1 MKDRVAKSPG
11 RYSAQVSPEDFNN
24 LQTGKAFPITLVRD
38 DDPEVEGTPYSKA
51 AVLPDSIA
59 EVLCPGVED
68 PTPADAFAALVDL
81 GKNKPQVYAVTPD
94 TLADVIKSAMAG
106 AVIQLTPGAYGRI
119 DLHGQNA
126 YPEDCTFIGCEGAT
140 VAGVSIT
147 SGVISDTLQASADI
161 SDAIL
166 PQGLTFKDFAL
177 SDSFCLRNARI
188 DNLTLDNISLGE
200 NTNISIS
207 PECFVDAYG
216 DDRFSE
222 PKGNGSMYRFPYA
235 HLKQKNL
242 VIRDCKL
249 ADSTG
254 TPQYEDG
261 QASAINVVGVDG
273 VTIYHNETNGGYN
286 GIQVGGQITDY
297 GVLSCGKVSITKN
310 TVKNTTTRGINV
322 HSICDGDVTIAEN
335 ALESINHDDKI
346 IVRYCDNTTLTWDV
360 WGENEDYSKPNTC
373 DGKAVYVGSGIVVSN
388 SVSLPSEYYASLT
401 AGVLMYSGSRDE
413 NEDKLNSWLDN
424 TVLPSMANDTIRNV
438 SIRCGGA
445 NGLGNGIIPWPAMGT
460 IHKHTEKYATIDV
473 TTQIHGKHYT
483 KVRGDTGWQSTV
495 CETDKLNAK
504 ANKTDV
510 APAGYGLGENC
521 IYVETIDEI
530 TKNGYYKF
538 EASAGH
544 ETGTY
549 VCHAVVNGN
558 IIHLTGWLN
567 GYILHRT
574 KSGGVWGKWEWENPP
589 MQPSQE
595 YRTTERY
602 EGKPVYAKLLYFGSL
617 PNATYRTVKPGITN
631 CELIIHCAVATSN
644 GILLPYLD
652 KAASQQNYQMYVRVA
667 GIDGVTIYGQNDY
680 SHLTAT
686 VLLKYTKTTD

>member
-1 MKDRVAKSPG
+1 MSGVLTGTLSGGGAMTGSMAAGMVANKKPG
-11 RYSAQVSPEDFNN
+11 TY
-24 LQTGKAFPITLVRD
+24 T
-38 DDPEVEGTPYSKA
+38 
-51 AVLPDSIA
+51 
-59 EVLCPGVED
+59 
-68 PTPADAFAALVDL
+68 
-81 GKNKPQVYAVTPD
+81 VTPE
-94 TLADVIKSAMAG
+94 TLAKILKMAE
-106 AVIQLTPGAYGRI
+106 PGATIKLSAGEYGRI

-166 PQGLTFKDFAL
+166 PQGLTFEGVAFT
-177 SDSFCLRNARI
+177 DSFCLRNARV
-188 DNLTLDNISLGE
+188 DNLTLDNCRFGE
-200 NTNISIS
+200 KTNISIS

-242 VIRDCKL
+242 VIRDCEL
-249 ADSTG
+249 VGSTG
-254 TPQYEDG
+254 TPQYENG

-360 WGENEDYSKPNTC
+360 WNEHKDYSKPNTC
-373 DGKAVYVGSGIVVSN
+373 DGKAIAVGSGIVVAETVTS
-388 SVSLPSEYYASLT
+388 PSEYHKNLIDLDGALDSKMDV
-401 AGVLMYSGSRDE
+401 GVSKYNYSHSEDTDE
-413 NEDKLNSWLDN
+413 EKLNEWLDN
-424 TVLPSMANDTIRNV
+424 TVLPSMANNTIRNI

-445 NGLGNGIIPWPAMGT
+445 DGLGNGIIPWPAMGT
-460 IHKHTEKYATIDV
+460 IHKHTHKYATIDV

-504 ANKTDV
+504 A
-510 APAGYGLGENC
+510 PGGYGLG
-521 IYVETIDEI
+521 
-530 TKNGYYKF
+530 
-538 EASAGH
+538 
-544 ETGTY
+544 TGSTY
-549 VCHAVVNGN
+549 AKDLNTLLVNGWYYTN
-558 IIHLTGWLN
+558 GETANLPDTSPILDYANVLVLRRTADNVSQLLTDPVRKHQMLR
-567 GYILHRT
+567 YT
-574 KSGGVWGKWEWENPP
+574 KDGGASWVEEWVNPP
-589 MQPSQE
+589 MAPGVE
-595 YRTTERY
+595 YRTTERWN
-602 EGKPVYAKLLYFGSL
+602 GKTVYTVLINCGIA
-617 PNATYRTVKPGITN
+617 ATADGMDGYSY
-631 CELIIHCAVATSN
+631 TSVTS
-644 GILLPYLD
+644 GFSFTEILNHRSHIDKICLPYGVPFT
-652 KAASQQNYQMYVRVA
+652 STSMYAWVEVSNSIRNTLQINL
-667 GIDGVTIYGQNDY
+667 GCHND
-680 SHLTAT
+680 T
-686 VLLKYTKTTD
+686 VGGWFVGKNLYTQVWYTKD